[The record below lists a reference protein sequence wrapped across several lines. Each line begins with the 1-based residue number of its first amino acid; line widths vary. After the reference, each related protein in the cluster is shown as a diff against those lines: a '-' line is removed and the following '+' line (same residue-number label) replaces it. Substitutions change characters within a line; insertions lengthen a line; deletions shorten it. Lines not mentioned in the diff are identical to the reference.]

1 VSDRSVTLNTTTIIV
16 VAAWKLPALDQLRS
30 NSSSLRAVLWHRL
43 MEKLLDDCAFPSK
56 SERFSVFLERLKMAP
71 LVATENE
78 AYLQLY
84 DTLNAVEDELT
95 PIPYDLEN
103 SLTDGRMYPPFE
115 DNKHSVAGHVRVQ
128 RYRSRGHNTFIGAN
142 GSIEI
147 QLAQDGAC
155 LLSKHGQD
163 GRGVWDS

>member
-1 VSDRSVTLNTTTIIV
+1 
-16 VAAWKLPALDQLRS
+16 
-30 NSSSLRAVLWHRL
+30 
-43 MEKLLDDCAFPSK
+43 MDDCAFPSK

-71 LVATENE
+71 LAASENE
-78 AYLQLY
+78 AYLQLC

-103 SLTDGRMYPPFE
+103 SLTDGRMYPPFA
-115 DNKHSVAGHVRVQ
+115 DNKHSVAGHDRVQ

-147 QLAQDGAC
+147 QLSNGGTS
-155 LLSKHGQD
+155 LLSKPGQD
-163 GRGVWDS
+163 GRGIWEL